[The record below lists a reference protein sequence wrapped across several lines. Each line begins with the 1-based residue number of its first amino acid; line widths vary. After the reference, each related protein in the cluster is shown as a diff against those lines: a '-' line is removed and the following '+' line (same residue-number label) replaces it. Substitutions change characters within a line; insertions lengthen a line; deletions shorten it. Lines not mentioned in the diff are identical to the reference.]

1 MSFDWNENGNSGK
14 EACIPLLTLK
24 GEDCGFQHQFSVRET
39 YPFHTHTFFE
49 FFLISKGK
57 GIHRIN
63 GSSVLLS
70 EGSFV
75 FVRPADRHGY
85 DFLNQYDLE
94 LINLSFQPSVFDKI
108 CGLLGYPQSFFT
120 DSPLSLQTELAGPVL
135 SDIREKMLH
144 AGSLKPGAGRL
155 LYLNAVLPYFL
166 YHFCPGPVLQ
176 EAAPLPGWLSQ
187 LIRRMEE
194 PENFIEGLP
203 RLIRLAN
210 LSQEYLNRSFRRYLH
225 MSPTEF
231 INMRRMDYAASLLL
245 EKKLEIIDIC
255 QECGFRNLSYFYRV
269 FQRQYGCPP
278 GEFLK
283 KKGTGSRADRTLSER
298 TD

>member
-1 MSFDWNENGNSGK
+1 MNSDLRGCGCRNKEGRGGK
-14 EACIPLLTLK
+14 PCGEVPRLTLK
-24 GEDCGFQHQFSVRET
+24 GEECGFQHQFSVRES
-39 YPFHTHTFFE
+39 YPFHTHTFYE
-49 FFLISKGK
+49 FFLINKGK

-75 FVRPADRHGY
+75 FVRPSDRHGY

-94 LINLSFQPSVFDKI
+94 LINISFLPSIFEKI
-108 CGLLGYPQSFFT
+108 CGLLGCAPSFFT
-120 DSPLSLQTELAGPVL
+120 DSPLCLQTELAESVL

-144 AGSLKPGAGRL
+144 VGGLEPGAARR

-166 YHFCPGPVLQ
+166 YHFCPGPALQ
-176 EAAPLPGWLSQ
+176 EVDPLPGWLSS

-203 RLIRLAN
+203 RLISLAN
-210 LSQEYLNRSFRRYLH
+210 VSQEYLNRSFRRYLH

-231 INMRRMDYAASLLL
+231 INMRRMDFAASLIL
-245 EKKLEIIDIC
+245 ENRMEIIDIC

-269 FQRQYGCPP
+269 FQRQYGCAP
-278 GEFLK
+278 GEFLRK
-283 KKGTGSRADRTLSER
+283 NRPGRG
-298 TD
+298 